1 MLALSKVL
9 CHPAGR
15 FLHTSSAPS
24 APPSCT
30 QWPRRT
36 LAGWGGLSLPNMLL
50 LRVLP
55 SALKV
60 AVAALP
66 KLAIS
71 APLRAPFHPSAVNH
85 LLLVSDR
92 VNYVFPVQMTGV
104 VSAP

>member
-1 MLALSKVL
+1 MLLTR
-9 CHPAGR
+9 CTAGDC
-15 FLHTSSAPS
+15 LAH
-24 APPSCT
+24 
-30 QWPRRT
+30 

-71 APLRAPFHPSAVNH
+71 ALLRALFHPSAVNH